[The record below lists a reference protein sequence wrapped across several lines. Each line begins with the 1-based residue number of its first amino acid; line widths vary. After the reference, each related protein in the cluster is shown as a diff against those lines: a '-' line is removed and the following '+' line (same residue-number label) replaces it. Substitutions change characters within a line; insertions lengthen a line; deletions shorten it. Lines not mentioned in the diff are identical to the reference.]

1 MVQLMHD
8 RKKKN
13 HLYFCFAFLKS
24 SHLTAHISLFDNIP
38 YIKESSPSRVHLPFK
53 LGLLPQSQP
62 QNDGQKP
69 SPGMRGPKPK
79 TQRPQESRP
88 HTADLLTWLVDQ
100 FTYQEPY
107 VNCAEYKSS
116 WWIMKTRELCWKA
129 RDQLPN
135 LSKMRKQHERYQR
148 TRTLWNTNCCAYN
161 PVWGKF

>member
-1 MVQLMHD
+1 MSFLLWCCYLLNSAVNCPSMKTLYKYVVTNPSVEYYLN
-8 RKKKN
+8 KKKN

-116 WWIMKTRELCWKA
+116 
-129 RDQLPN
+129 
-135 LSKMRKQHERYQR
+135 
-148 TRTLWNTNCCAYN
+148 
-161 PVWGKF
+161 